1 VLLAQELAQDEAGG
15 GMLPL
20 LMIVALFAIFYF
32 LLIRP
37 QQKRKRE
44 AMQMQ
49 SELTVGDQV
58 VTVGGLHGTIA
69 ELDEQTAVLET
80 SEGIFS
86 RYERAAI
93 GRRIE
98 EISTE
103 TEADPGSDPIQ
114 HRDKE

>member
-1 VLLAQELAQDEAGG
+1 MDVLLAQEGEAGG

-44 AMQMQ
+44 AVQMQ
-49 SELTVGDQV
+49 SELAEGDQV

-69 ELDEQTAVLET
+69 EMDEQTVVLET
-80 SEGIFS
+80 SEGVYS

-93 GRRIE
+93 GRRVE
-98 EISTE
+98 ESGAE
-103 TEADPGSDPIQ
+103 ADADPGADPVQ
-114 HRDKE
+114 YRDKD

>member
-1 VLLAQELAQDEAGG
+1 MDVLLAQGEGEGG
-15 GMLPL
+15 GILPL

-44 AMQMQ
+44 AMRMQ
-49 SELTVGDQV
+49 SDLGVGDQV

-69 ELDEQTAVLET
+69 EMDDQTVILET

-86 RYERAAI
+86 RYERGAI

-98 EISTE
+98 EATAG
-103 TEADPGSDPIQ
+103 TEADPGTDPVQ
-114 HRDKE
+114 HRDKD